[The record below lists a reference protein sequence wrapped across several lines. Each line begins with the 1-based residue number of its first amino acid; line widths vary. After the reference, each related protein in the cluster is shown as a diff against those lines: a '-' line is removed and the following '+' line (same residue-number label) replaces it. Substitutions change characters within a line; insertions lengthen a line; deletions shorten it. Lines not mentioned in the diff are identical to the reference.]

1 MATLQAQP
9 SPLLFFDTVNAY
21 QRTAVLRAAVELDI
35 FSAIGE
41 GKTTPAEIAE
51 RCEASERGVR
61 SVCDYLVVLG
71 FLTKENGHYG
81 LTQDSAIFLDRRS
94 PAYVGGAT
102 EFLLSPTLYGS
113 FENFTEAVR
122 KGGTTLPAE
131 GTVSYDNPVWVRF
144 ARGMAPLMAMPSEH
158 LAALAL
164 GGSQEPI
171 KVLDV
176 AAGHGMFGIAVAKQ
190 NPNAQ
195 IVALDWAN
203 VLQVAQENAEKA
215 GVSDRLSLLP
225 GSAFEV
231 DLGSDYDMVLL
242 TNFLH
247 HFDPPTC
254 ETLLKRIHKALKP
267 GGKVFT
273 LEFVPEENRIAPP
286 ASAMFT
292 VIMLAST
299 PSGDAYTFSEFDRMF
314 KNAGFNNNQ
323 LKELPPMFQ
332 VVASQK

>member
-1 MATLQAQP
+1 
-9 SPLLFFDTVNAY
+9 
-21 QRTAVLRAAVELDI
+21 
-35 FSAIGE
+35 
-41 GKTTPAEIAE
+41 
-51 RCEASERGVR
+51 
-61 SVCDYLVVLG
+61 VVLG
-71 FLTKENGHYG
+71 FLTKENGNYG

-102 EFLLSPTLYGS
+102 EFLLSPTLYQS

-131 GTVSYDNPVWVRF
+131 GTVSYENPVWVRF

-158 LAALAL
+158 LAVLAL
-164 GGSQEPI
+164 CGSQDPV
-171 KVLDV
+171 KVLDI

-195 IVALDWAN
+195 IVAQDWAN

-215 GVSDRLSLLP
+215 GVSDRFSQLP

-231 DLGSDYDMVLL
+231 DLGSDYDIVLL

-254 ETLLKRIHKALKP
+254 ESLLKRIHKSLKP
-267 GGKVFT
+267 GGKVLT
-273 LEFVPEENRIAPP
+273 LEFIPEENRVAPP
-286 ASAMFT
+286 ASAMFS

-314 KNAGFNNNQ
+314 KNSGFSRN
-323 LKELPPMFQ
+323 ELTEIPPMMQ
-332 VVASQK
+332 VVISQK